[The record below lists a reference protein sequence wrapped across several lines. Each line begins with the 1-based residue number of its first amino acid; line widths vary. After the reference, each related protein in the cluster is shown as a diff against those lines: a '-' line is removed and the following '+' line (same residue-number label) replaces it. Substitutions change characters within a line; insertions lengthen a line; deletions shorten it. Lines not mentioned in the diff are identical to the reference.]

1 MNDVIARALDQHEC
15 ALIRE
20 GVRLVVLL
28 DGLVV
33 HAHLGPARTESRHLS
48 EQAARDA
55 FVARIE
61 QAFAEGF
68 SAMHRD
74 PPKREPMPPR
84 TFPSPIPFALPPP
97 PPSPPRPSSTHG
109 AWEISAPFVR
119 VEFGSFD
126 DPEWSTLLEA
136 PPEPDV
142 SHLEVFVLADAADA
156 FETVAEEG
164 VPRWARGLT
173 LASFEGIE
181 EFTASELDC
190 DAHWP
195 HLSHVRRLE
204 LRAGHI
210 HLPPLAL
217 GELQHLEV
225 WCASADEALISS
237 LCAEPWP
244 ELRSLRLW
252 LAREGQPGLPAAA
265 LKPLMD
271 RTRFPK
277 LTSLGLHATSENGP
291 LLERIRASSLG
302 PQLTTL
308 VIDGAVS
315 VGELPEPSGIELLST
330 GEFFPLRSG
339 RF

>member
-1 MNDVIARALDQHEC
+1 VRSHSGGSSVCRAMS
-15 ALIRE
+15 AFAATSAV
-20 GVRLVVLL
+20 GSLL
-28 DGLVV
+28 CSSSDAPEQRTVTGT
-33 HAHLGPARTESRHLS
+33 PARN
-48 EQAARDA
+48 
-55 FVARIE
+55 
-61 QAFAEGF
+61 
-68 SAMHRD
+68 
-74 PPKREPMPPR
+74 
-84 TFPSPIPFALPPP
+84 
-97 PPSPPRPSSTHG
+97 SSMLVSVNTRCASIGGTGGIGGPGHG
-109 AWEISAPFVR
+109 EDLL
-119 VEFGSFD
+119 GS
-126 DPEWSTLLEA
+126 DPELKE
-136 PPEPDV
+136 
-142 SHLEVFVLADAADA
+142 
-156 FETVAEEG
+156 
-164 VPRWARGLT
+164 RLT
-173 LASFEGIE
+173 LAQRTGR
-181 EFTASELDC
+181 
-190 DAHWP
+190 DA
-195 HLSHVRRLE
+195 VG
-204 LRAGHI
+204 GHI

-217 GELQHLEV
+217 SELQHLEL
-225 WCASADEALISS
+225 WCANADEALISS

-265 LKPLMD
+265 LTPLLD